1 MTKATMEKKER
12 VTKQRQQQIRDAAL
26 QVFAQKGFAHATTA
40 EIARTAG
47 VAEGTIYNYYKD
59 KHDLLISIIRSYIDT
74 EVFTGLVQESRSAKD
89 SAAISTL
96 IEDRLNLGFT
106 NVDAMFLLMNEIQM
120 DAELCRQYVEEVA
133 KPILQE
139 LEEYIERK
147 VSSGEFRSLNAAVAA
162 RALIAMIMG
171 LSIIYKVEGPKGPL
185 SKASR
190 KAVASETANLML
202 QGMRK

>member
-1 MTKATMEKKER
+1 MTKATIEKKER

-47 VAEGTIYNYYKD
+47 VSEGTIYNYYKD
-59 KHDLLISIIRSYIDT
+59 KHDLLISIIRTYIDT
-74 EVFTGLVQESRSAKD
+74 ELFTHLAQESRSTKD

-106 NVDAMFLLMNEIQM
+106 NVDAMFLLMNEIQL
-120 DAELCRQYVEEVA
+120 DADLRRQYVEEVA
-133 KPILQE
+133 RPILKE

-147 VSSGEFRSLNAAVAA
+147 VSSGEFRALNAAVAA

-185 SKASR
+185 SRAAR
-190 KAVASETANLML
+190 KTVVSETAGLVL
-202 QGMRK
+202 QGMQK